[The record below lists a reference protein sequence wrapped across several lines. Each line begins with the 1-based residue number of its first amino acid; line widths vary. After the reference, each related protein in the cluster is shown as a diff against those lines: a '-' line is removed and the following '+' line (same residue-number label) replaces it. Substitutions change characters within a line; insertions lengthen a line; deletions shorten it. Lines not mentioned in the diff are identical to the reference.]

1 MRSLMLIA
9 LMQCTWAQEELPSA
23 ADQEVVPVK
32 SSKFNA
38 TDLDTISLK
47 YCQNIIFIFHRSSRA
62 LASIR
67 NIVKVV
73 GRFLEYPDIDYTLDL
88 AIQAQLKD
96 TPNAAARDMMSALN
110 EVVYCLLH
118 F

>member
-1 MRSLMLIA
+1 M
-9 LMQCTWAQEELPSA
+9 
-23 ADQEVVPVK
+23 
-32 SSKFNA
+32 
-38 TDLDTISLK
+38 
-47 YCQNIIFIFHRSSRA
+47 
-62 LASIR
+62 
-67 NIVKVV
+67 KVV